1 MAILESMNGPRL
13 LSLDDWRAL
22 PVDEGARSE
31 LQEGVHIRSPRP
43 GKTHARVIAR
53 LLTQL
58 ASQLPADLE
67 ALPEVEIV
75 VVHRPPPTVRV
86 PDVVVCTATADDAV
100 AVTDVLVVIEVI
112 SPGSRRTDRVTKL
125 SEYAEAGIRFYWIV
139 DPADRAMTAL
149 ELTPAGYRGEAHAG
163 TYQMAGPVDLVIDLD
178 AL

>member
-1 MAILESMNGPRL
+1 MSASRL

-22 PVDEGARSE
+22 PEDAATRSE

-43 GKTHARVIAR
+43 SKSHARVIAR

-58 ASQLPADLE
+58 APQLPVDLE

-75 VVHRPPPTVRV
+75 VDHRPPPTVRV
-86 PDVVVCTATADDAV
+86 PDIVVCTVTVDDAV
-100 AVTDVLVVIEVI
+100 AVSDVVVAIEVI

-125 SEYAEAGIRFYWIV
+125 SEYAEAGIPFYWIV
-139 DPADRAMTAL
+139 DPTDRTMTAL
-149 ELTPAGYRGEAHAG
+149 KLTSTGYRGESHTG
-163 TYQMAGPVDLVIDLD
+163 SYRSTGPLALNIDLD